1 MFCIPFLNPYNVGM
15 SLNSPDE
22 SPKGDWQHAGEN
34 LRRRKSSGVYYAFI
48 RRGGKQFRRSLK
60 TTDKAFAKRGLADLL
75 RDIDRLASA
84 DAANVAFADA
94 ASRWIE
100 TTRHALKE
108 STVKRRETYLKAIEP
123 FFLGLQIRNIRP
135 SHCEAW
141 LAERK
146 TKASATLAK
155 ELDTMR
161 GAFQYAIEQ
170 GWILYDPSKS
180 IKRPHVRNKSPNVM
194 TREQFQSVV
203 TAIRNEPQSKGNAGA
218 DLVELIAY
226 SGMRLNEAL
235 SLRWRDVNFS
245 RGVFTVTGGERGTKN
260 YEQRTV
266 PLFAEMRALLE
277 RIKRGRGGVM
287 QNDFIVRTAT
297 ARQCL
302 ETACG
307 KLELPNFHHHS
318 LRHYFASCAVE
329 SGADIPTI
337 AGWLG
342 HKDGGALLMKRY
354 SHLRQSHSIE
364 QAKRVS
370 FGMKPTP
377 ETPSE

>member
-1 MFCIPFLNPYNVGM
+1 M
-15 SLNSPDE
+15 
-22 SPKGDWQHAGEN
+22 
-34 LRRRKSSGVYYAFI
+34 
-48 RRGGKQFRRSLK
+48 
-60 TTDKAFAKRGLADLL
+60 L
-75 RDIDRLASA
+75 RDINQLASA
-84 DAANVAFADA
+84 DGASVTFDEAAR
-94 ASRWIE
+94 RWIE

-108 STVKRRETYLKAIEP
+108 STVKRRETYLKAIAP
-123 FFLGLQIRNIRP
+123 HFLGLQIRNIRP

-161 GAFQYAIEQ
+161 GVFQYADEQ
-170 GWILYDPSKS
+170 GWILRDPSKS
-180 IKRPHVRNKSPNVM
+180 IKRPRVRNKSPHVL
-194 TREQFQSVV
+194 TREQFQSIVSE
-203 TAIRNEPQSKGNAGA
+203 IRAESQGKGHDGA
-218 DLVELIAY
+218 DLVELLAY
-226 SGMRLNEAL
+226 SGMRLNEAC
-235 SLRWRDVNFS
+235 SLRWHDVNFS
-245 RGVFTVTGGERGTKN
+245 GGVFTVTGGERGTKN

-266 PLFAEMRALLE
+266 PLFAEMRVLIE
-277 RIKRGRGGVM
+277 RIKRERGGGA
-287 QNDFIVRTAT
+287 QNDFVIRTAT

-302 ETACG
+302 ETASR
-307 KLELPNFHHHS
+307 KLALPNFHHHS

-364 QAKRVS
+364 QSKRVS
-370 FGMKPTP
+370 FGVTQRA
-377 ETPSE
+377 ESDV